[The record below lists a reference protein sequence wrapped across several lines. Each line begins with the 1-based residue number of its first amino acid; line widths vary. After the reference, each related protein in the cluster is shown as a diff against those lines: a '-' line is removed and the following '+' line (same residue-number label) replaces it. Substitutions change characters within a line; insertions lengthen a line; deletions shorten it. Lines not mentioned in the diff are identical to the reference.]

1 MNPHDKW
8 FWHTECT
15 HKLDAI
21 VQKLLQQL
29 QASQVE
35 NGDNAF
41 WLVYG
46 SGRR

>member
-1 MNPHDKW
+1 MISGFGTLNV
-8 FWHTECT
+8 